1 MRELGSCS
9 VCVCVRAGLCQ
20 LWDCCCSCSPLRVPG
35 AAWLCPSPAES
46 YLVSVITWLLQLLF
60 LSSKGMFVSQEMAPV
75 WQLCS
80 SQGSAAAPGTAGPK
94 SFIGL
99 GQQQFQGE
107 ASSDLS
113 PAAPG
118 CSP

>member
-75 WQLCS
+75 CGSSALPRALQQLLGLQDPNPSLASGS
-80 SQGSAAAPGTAGPK
+80 S
-94 SFIGL
+94 SFRVK
-99 GQQQFQGE
+99 
-107 ASSDLS
+107 
-113 PAAPG
+113 PAVI
-118 CSP
+118 